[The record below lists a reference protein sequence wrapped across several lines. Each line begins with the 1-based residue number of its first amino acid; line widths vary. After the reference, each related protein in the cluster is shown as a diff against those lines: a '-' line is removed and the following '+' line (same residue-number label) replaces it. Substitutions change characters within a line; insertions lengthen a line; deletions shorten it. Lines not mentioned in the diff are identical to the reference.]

1 LRVNVEWKLKKLL
14 MIHLA
19 MNIRNITEVIV
30 KNEEVFSKLI
40 YEVKERTSF
49 TEMRNFQKIEAIS

>member
-1 LRVNVEWKLKKLL
+1 